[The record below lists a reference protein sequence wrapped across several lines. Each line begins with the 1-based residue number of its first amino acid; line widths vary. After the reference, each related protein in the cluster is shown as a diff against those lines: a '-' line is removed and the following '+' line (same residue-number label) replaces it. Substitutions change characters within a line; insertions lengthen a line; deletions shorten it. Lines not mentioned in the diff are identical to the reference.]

1 MGAEYKVDTEQLQ
14 TQIDALSVLL
24 AECQWDTTT
33 QPSSAK
39 DCGQVH
45 SSIAAA
51 YEKLQ
56 GIQNQFRA
64 LVTYSKDYFQK
75 YLDAVLGN
83 DKTTVVSES
92 GSISGS
98 ITANEAY
105 EIPSN
110 RGRDATPHFTNNES
124 ARSSYAYEEVIK
136 GFDVEHEARYQM
148 DPNGD
153 TWCNV
158 YVADVT
164 SAMNAPIPHY
174 CDPSTG
180 APMSKADS
188 GGTWLNANAM
198 RSWLNDHGSNYGWIS
213 CTREEAIV
221 YANSGRP
228 TVATGVGHIAMVA
241 PQHEGEDGVMLAQAG
256 GEVSSHISINQC
268 WTRHDQN
275 ELQYFYHL

>member
-1 MGAEYKVDTEQLQ
+1 MTKIGTVIAGRYEILKEIGHGGMSTVYLANDTHMNRNWAVKE
-14 TQIDALSVLL
+14 V
-24 AECQWDTTT
+24 
-33 QPSSAK
+33 AK
-39 DCGQVH
+39 EGLGQ
-45 SSIAAA
+45 
-51 YEKLQ
+51 
-56 GIQNQFRA
+56 
-64 LVTYSKDYFQK
+64 
-75 YLDAVLGN
+75 N
-83 DKTTVVSES
+83 DKAVSNS
-92 GSISGS
+92 PV
-98 ITANEAY
+98 AEA
-105 EIPSN
+105 
-110 RGRDATPHFTNNES
+110 HWL
-124 ARSSYAYEEVIK
+124 YEEVIK

-198 RSWLNDHGSNYGWIS
+198 QSWLSNHGSNYGWIS
-213 CTREEAIV
+213 CTREEAID

-256 GEVSSHISINQC
+256 GEVSSYISINQC